1 MSYTQ
6 FSAQASCEGV
16 EGFNLDSFLNGL
28 MERCVKYIL
37 ESEWDLIISQIES
50 GDFAAESREDFMK
63 TIKGY
68 TYYHALMCSCSGD
81 VEAVNRQLDEDFE
94 EVKEKLGIKE
104 YKKYWVRIEVSLLS
118 DRAVH
123 KEIIDVLNNSLED
136 GQAILD
142 WSYNPVTE

>member
-1 MSYTQ
+1 MNQSLLNH
-6 FSAQASCEGV
+6 SAETLG
-16 EGFNLDSFLNGL
+16 
-28 MERCVKYIL
+28 KYIL
-37 ESEWDLIISQIES
+37 ESEWDLIISKIDS

-118 DRAVH
+118 DREVDD
-123 KEIIDVLNNSLED
+123 EIIDVLNDNLED
-136 GQAILD
+136 GQEIFD
-142 WSYNPVTE
+142 WSYGPVTE

>member
-1 MSYTQ
+1 MNQSLLNH
-6 FSAQASCEGV
+6 SAETLG
-16 EGFNLDSFLNGL
+16 
-28 MERCVKYIL
+28 KYIL
-37 ESEWDLIISQIES
+37 ESEWDLIISKIES

-81 VEAVNRQLDEDFE
+81 VGAVNRQLDEDFE

-118 DRAVH
+118 DREVDN
-123 KEIIDVLNNSLED
+123 EIIDVLNDNLED

-142 WSYNPVTE
+142 WSYSPVTE